1 MIRALRSLR
10 AWTRDGVRVSDLR
23 SSQARGADAYGLAEQ
38 LPFGPA
44 REAAWA
50 AYALQT
56 YGDKLVDACEAGGLV
71 PLETARVARTAFD
84 LAGVCLQA
92 ARRTGSASPQTLP
105 ACLPL
110 WSSPARTHEQLVGM
124 KETLDDLRTYLAF
137 ELQTGDPASLK
148 QLAPIDAKL
157 ASVALLWIEHAPPE
171 IRGGIGD
178 ALTSGLDSAY
188 RLGRLLARDGSERQ
202 SL

>member
-1 MIRALRSLR
+1 MMRALRSLR

-38 LPFGPA
+38 LPFGPE

-56 YGDKLVDACEAGGLV
+56 YGDKLVDSCDAGGLV
-71 PLETARVARTAFD
+71 PLDTARVAETAFD
-84 LAGVCLQA
+84 LAAACLQVVRQA
-92 ARRTGSASPQTLP
+92 GAPALQPLP
-105 ACLPL
+105 SCLPR
-110 WSSPARTHEQLVGM
+110 WSSPSRTHEQLVGM
-124 KETLDDLRTYLAF
+124 KETLEDLRTYLAF
-137 ELQTGDPASLK
+137 ELRAGDPASLK
-148 QLAPIDAKL
+148 QLAAIDAKL

-188 RLGRLLARDGSERQ
+188 RLGRRLARDGSGRQ